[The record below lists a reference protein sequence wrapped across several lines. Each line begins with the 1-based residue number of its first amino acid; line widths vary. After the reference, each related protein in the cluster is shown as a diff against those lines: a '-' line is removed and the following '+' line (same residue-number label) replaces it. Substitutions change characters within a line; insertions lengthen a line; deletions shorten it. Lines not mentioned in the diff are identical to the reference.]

1 MSSEITFTVKDFGMM
16 LLWAGLTVAVWYLV
30 MILHKVYKTITEV
43 HQLIE
48 RNREQVD
55 ATLQEVPAIT
65 KNVQEITTEVSHGM
79 QAFRPTVEN
88 MAETSD
94 SVTRAIK
101 EHQSIT
107 ETLVSF
113 FHVLNTIKRLLD
125 KLNSNISE

>member
-1 MSSEITFTVKDFGMM
+1 MSSLITFTLKDFGML
-16 LLWAGLTVAVWYLV
+16 LLWTGLTVAVWYLV
-30 MILHKVYKTITEV
+30 MILHKVYKTVTEV

-79 QAFRPTVEN
+79 QVFRPTVEN

-101 EHQSIT
+101 DNQSVT
-107 ETLVSF
+107 EIIVSF

-125 KLNSNISE
+125 KLNSGISE